1 MHYVQHYKYQ
11 IFIVCVV
18 KYMVSI
24 FPKTSIVPKS
34 APEQL
39 HLTISLS
46 SFLMVVVVFKKK
58 IHKFFRTHPIKR
70 WSLILLP

>member
-11 IFIVCVV
+11 IFIFSVV

-39 HLTISLS
+39 HLTI
-46 SFLMVVVVFKKK
+46 
-58 IHKFFRTHPIKR
+58 
-70 WSLILLP
+70 